1 MSKRWIFLLGLL
13 AVCGLVA
20 CQSTDA
26 PTLEPEA
33 TAPPKA
39 TATEAKATATEVKV
53 EATATQAQKSAP
65 TVKPA
70 TGSKPEATP
79 MPPWQIP
86 EVRESDW
93 TKGADD
99 AGLVIVEYS
108 DYQ

>member
-1 MSKRWIFLLGLL
+1 MSKRWILLLGLL

-20 CQSTDA
+20 CRSTDA
-26 PTLEPEA
+26 PTPEPEA

-39 TATEAKATATEVKV
+39 TATEGKATATEVKA
-53 EATATQAQKSAP
+53 EATATQAQESRPAA
-65 TVKPA
+65 KPA
-70 TGSKPEATP
+70 TESKPEATP
-79 MPPWQIP
+79 TPAWQIP
-86 EVRESDW
+86 EVREGEW